1 MKKHIIITI
10 ILLIACVFITVV
22 YFKNLNTPGMRTS
35 EAMHTIP
42 DNAALIFEF
51 NNDRSFYDIFN
62 DNQLFASITG
72 KQNMDNLNAL
82 RDKLLQNPLL
92 EKYFTGQNIFVSAHP
107 SKTNHIDLLLTIP
120 AAKGFEPSIF
130 DQLSK
135 QAGSG
140 IVVTPLQSGDKQGYD
155 IYIAAIKRRLYVI
168 NKEDNIYSASF
179 SKELI
184 DQSALYKIKKDKPA
198 FVLLSEQQNANSL
211 ANTYVNYGQISP
223 VLDQLFKNKN
233 TDILQSLKLLPG
245 LAALSLNYRSD
256 ALMFNGTTTIQPNQP
271 ASYLNLFAYQQPGE
285 NHLKDIFP
293 ATTAYSVNFAF
304 SNALKFG
311 ADLSQW
317 HIKAGL
323 QNEKDLLFNKIRAE
337 TGINL
342 KTDFN
347 NLLGNEFAI
356 VTTRYLEKF
365 AIISTKDGSKLA
377 ALMANISRV
386 TGNSGLLNYDKLP
399 FFLLGDSFS
408 VFRHPWYLVIDNYLV
423 LANSPGELASYYD
436 IYTNRKFLSKNE
448 QYNQFDNLLA
458 GRSNVSFFF
467 NFKNCLQIFKRDMYP
482 DIYDTFES
490 SAPGWGSFYGA
501 CWQFT
506 AADKNFYTNFCIKLN
521 TGTTIVQIK

>member
-1 MKKHIIITI
+1 
-10 ILLIACVFITVV
+10 
-22 YFKNLNTPGMRTS
+22 MRTS

-72 KQNMDNLNAL
+72 KQEMDNLSAL

-92 EKYFTGQNIFVSAHP
+92 ERYFTGQNIFISVHP
-107 SKTNHIDLLLTIP
+107 SKTSHIDLLLTMP
-120 AAKGFEPSIF
+120 AVKGFGPSVF

-140 IVVTPLQSGDKQGYD
+140 MVITPVQSGNKQGYD
-155 IYIAAIKRRLYVI
+155 IYITAIKRRFYVI
-168 NKEDNIYSASF
+168 NKEDDIYSASF

-184 DQSALYKIKKDKPA
+184 DQSALYKIKRDKPA

-211 ANTYVNYGQISP
+211 ANTYVNYEQLSP
-223 VLDQLFKNKN
+223 LLGQLFKNKN

-256 ALMFNGTTTIQPNQP
+256 ALMFNGITAIQSNQP
-271 ASYLNLFAYQQPGE
+271 ASYLNLFVYQQPGE

-304 SNALKFG
+304 SDALKFG
-311 ADLSQW
+311 AALSQW

-323 QNEKDLLFNKIRAE
+323 KNEKDLLFNKIRSE
-337 TGINL
+337 TGISLKADFDNL
-342 KTDFN
+342 I
-347 NLLGNEFAI
+347 GNEFAI

-386 TGNSGLLNYDKLP
+386 TDQNTSHNTAENKIKTRIPVVTNDKAIFFTENSGQLNYDKLP
-399 FFLLGDSFS
+399 FFLLGDAFS
-408 VFRHPWYLVIDNYLV
+408 IFRHPWYLVIDNYLV

-436 IYTNRKFLSKNE
+436 TYTNRKFLSKNE

-490 SAPGWGSFYGA
+490 NAPGWGNFYGA
-501 CWQFT
+501 SWQFT
-506 AADKNFYTNFCIKLN
+506 AADKNFYTNLCIKLN
-521 TGTTIVQIK
+521 TGTTIVKIK